1 MNEIIKKRIEGI
13 QNIIVT
19 INHNTHLLGY
29 IYFALQDETINIKN
43 NKSLF
48 WIVNKLIESN
58 VINFSKLIF
67 KEEKHSFSKFL
78 NVCREN
84 NFQMDVKEIEIKIE
98 EFVDL
103 YNDFNVETIRNKY
116 VAHLDLNKK
125 GITIDY
131 SNMERLA
138 NNSINIFNKLASEL
152 KIKPKINNKE
162 IVDSFDNIFEK
173 IRQIEKIKKL
183 SKVELT
189 KGKSMIEIS
198 ELIKIMK

>member
-138 NNSINIFNKLASEL
+138 NNYINIFNKLASEL